1 MSEILKHQGSLSEAA
16 DLIGMDDLFQGRTLI
31 VERALFALDCG
42 IHPMFNL
49 SLGTTRLPFQY
60 FENRS
65 FYLAIWHHTESLGRR
80 GCWRTAL
87 EFNKLL
93 FAYPPFRISLI
104 LESNRRKTRMQLF
117 WPSTFLL

>member
-1 MSEILKHQGSLSEAA
+1 MWILGTTNHWKATDDSIQVSEILKHQGSLSEAA
-16 DLIGMDDLFQGRTLI
+16 DLIGIVTFLRVTLMI
-31 VERALFALDCG
+31 ERALFALDCG

-49 SLGTTRLPFQY
+49 SLGTTRLPFQF

-65 FYLAIWHHTESLGRR
+65 FYLAIWHHMESLGRR

-93 FAYPPFRISLI
+93 FAYPLPRISLI
-104 LESNRRKTRMQLF
+104 Y
-117 WPSTFLL
+117 